1 MPATTPWYQGTVVPL
16 SWVNT
21 DTADSPQDA
30 ASIGSVSVTITLPD
44 GTTASPSPT
53 VTRTGVGSYTAQ
65 YPTVQAGHHVILWRS
80 TDGTYP
86 GAYADTFEVQSAQD
100 GTIVSL
106 AEAKDILH
114 LSGTTD
120 QDARLQGFNGSATN
134 VVEYMCGPVVRQ
146 TVTETLPSRGL
157 ETMLSKPPVIALVPW
172 TQVPPELA
180 GLGITVPVPASPM
193 IRTRVY
199 GIEYPANQLYVD
211 PRRGV
216 VTNTSGLPFYYCA
229 YVWQYTAGR
238 PVIPHA
244 IYDATRIILEHLW
257 QVKRGGTSA
266 QDVAAGESTT
276 VLPGFGFAIPNRAI
290 ELLVSSGEAS
300 RMVAV

>member
-1 MPATTPWYQGTVVPL
+1 MPATTPWFQGAVVPL
-16 SWVNT
+16 SWTNT

-30 ASIGSVSVTITLPD
+30 ATVTLTITLPD
-44 GTTASPSPT
+44 GTTNNPT
-53 VTRTGVGSYTAQ
+53 VTRTGLGSYTATYTTTQ
-65 YPTVQAGHHVILWRS
+65 PGHHVVLWHAADS
-80 TDGTYP
+80 TYP
-86 GAYADTFEVQSAQD
+86 GAWADSFEVQPSQD

-106 AEAKDILH
+106 AEAKDILG

-120 QDARLQGFNGSATN
+120 QDAKLQGFNGSATN

-146 TVTETLPSRGL
+146 VITETLPSRGL

-229 YVWQYTAGR
+229 YVWQYLAGR

-244 IYDATRIILEHLW
+244 IYDATRIILEHLY
-257 QVKRGGTSA
+257 QVKRGGTAA

-300 RMVAV
+300 RMVAA